1 LLKIVSAPIVVAPL
15 FEKTLL
21 EERELLLLTVVPDS
35 LRASSPKL
43 LAKPLARIIYR
54 SMMMMIF
61 ILARACRDVFWGRI
75 SSLLCFE
82 RTYTNT
88 LWVKSR
94 KEEEEEKKGSQREK
108 KDTQRERER
117 EREKKRKEKKETKND
132 HRGDGENDDEDDE
145 LSLLLLSMLLLLLL
159 FFFFF
164 FSLLFESSSS
174 SCCSSSRLAAAW

>member
-1 LLKIVSAPIVVAPL
+1 MSAPIVVAPL

-94 KEEEEEKKGSQREK
+94 KEEEEKKGSQREK